1 MLKIN
6 QIDIRATLSID
17 DKDVMYLSADIQSMG
32 STTISQTIAD
42 RMMYLDNKEICEKG
56 YEEFETKVTEYIRE
70 V

>member
-6 QIDIRATLSID
+6 QIDVRATLSAD
-17 DKDVMYLSADIQSMG
+17 SKDVMYLSASIQDVG
-32 STTISQTIAD
+32 CITISQTIAD
-42 RMMYLDNKEICEKG
+42 RMEYLNNRENCEKG